1 MKENNELL
9 MHIYDNSDMG
19 VKATKYLIKLLKDKD
34 NKIKSLLET
43 ELHEYEEFLKES
55 KNLLK
60 KNKIK
65 GKSKFLAAT
74 MANWA
79 MSNEIDKDNSDS
91 KIANLL
97 TRGFV
102 MGTVDLGKKIDDF
115 KKETS
120 KEIIKLAQKSMDF
133 QNNQITR
140 LKEYL

>member
-120 KEIIKLAQKSMDF
+120 KEIIKLAQKSMEF